1 MTICSKLLRQLVRR
15 GALPAVLLL
24 LAMPSDGVGQ
34 ASRAADDT
42 RRSSAAASPYLSLDH
57 PAYDALELWIARGD
71 ITTLSPFTRP
81 YRIGDVVRA
90 VRGLDTDRLS
100 AAEADQRARILAEFG
115 VRLDSRQSRR
125 GRERRGRAR
134 RDPDRE
140 RRDDARDRGRNRND
154 GRSAR
159 DLRLSFGLEAGG
171 TYVTQTHPDPL
182 QPVFSGEFGDDRV
195 LERLAADVRGSSP
208 HVAGAARLQRDG
220 VYRFDPRFPDGQV
233 TPPREGPIVD
243 DLSLRLE
250 EGYVEVQIPYFR
262 LGFGRLDRDWGPAA
276 TGGFLRSDNIYSQDE
291 LSYRFGTDRIFLVGT
306 ISSPADFGGDT
317 VRHLAMHRLEVR
329 PSDRLAFSISEAAL
343 HGGPDGRF
351 RFELAN
357 PVGIWQIAVDDGE
370 VAHNKVGQIDAWW
383 RATDGLVLTGS
394 LLADATNREGSC
406 CQMGGTVGLE
416 LTRLAPGLRLGGQ
429 LTAVQSLAYRTSLP
443 WEEYSIDGVGLGWDK
458 SDLVLATL
466 EADWFAAPGLLLSPR
481 LDLQRKGEGDFRELR
496 PPGDEL
502 DDQPRILSGIVET
515 TFRPALGG
523 RWTSDGLGE
532 KSGARAFRV
541 VAEWDLGLSI
551 ISDYANVDGDDR
563 TEFTGSFAVR
573 LFSPRLVFRLQ

>member
-1 MTICSKLLRQLVRR
+1 MH
-15 GALPAVLLL
+15 
-24 LAMPSDGVGQ
+24 D
-34 ASRAADDT
+34 
-42 RRSSAAASPYLSLDH
+42 ASPYLSLDH

-81 YRIGDVVRA
+81 YRIGDVLRA
-90 VRGLDTDRLS
+90 VRRMDPDRLPV
-100 AAEADQRARILAEFG
+100 AEADQRARILAEFRNTTDG
-115 VRLDSRQSRR
+115 RGTRSGRDRRDRANR
-125 GRERRGRAR
+125 GRDRDGGGSARGRDHR
-134 RDPDRE
+134 R
-140 RRDDARDRGRNRND
+140 AG
-154 GRSAR
+154 
-159 DLRLSFGLEAGG
+159 DLLLSFGLEAGG
-171 TYVTQTHPDPL
+171 TYVSQTHPDPL
-182 QPVFSGEFGDDRV
+182 QPVFSGEFGDGRI
-195 LERLAADVRGSSP
+195 LERLAADVRGASP

-220 VYRFDPRFPDGQV
+220 IYRFDPRFPEGQV

-262 LGFGRLDRDWGPAA
+262 LGVGRLDRDWGPAA

-291 LSYRFGTDRIFLVGT
+291 LSYRLGTERIFLAGT

-329 PSDRLAFSISEAAL
+329 PSDRLAFSISEAVL

-357 PVGIWQIAVDDGE
+357 PIGIWQIAVDDGE
-370 VAHNKVGQIDAWW
+370 VAHNKVGQMDVWW
-383 RATDGLVLTGS
+383 RTTDGLVLTGS

-429 LTAVQSLAYRTSLP
+429 VTAIQSLAYRTSLP

-466 EADWFAAPGLLLSPR
+466 EADWFATRGLLLSPR
-481 LDLQRKGEGDFRELR
+481 LDVQRKGEGDFRDLR
-496 PPGDEL
+496 PPGEEL
-502 DDQPRILSGIVET
+502 EDHPRILSGTVET

-532 KSGARAFRV
+532 RSGARAFRV
-541 VAEWDLGLSI
+541 VAEWDLGVSI

-563 TEFTGSFAVR
+563 TEFTGSVAVR
-573 LFSPRLVFRLQ
+573 LFSPRLRFQLP